1 MQNGRKTPRHFR
13 LRPPWPKC
21 RPRQIERFRERVM
34 RAYVT
39 DTREIVL
46 RASALSKRL
55 PRALKSLRFCSSE
68 SPSL

>member
-13 LRPPWPKC
+13 LRPPRPKC
-21 RPRQIERFRERVM
+21 RPRQIERFRERAM

-46 RASALSKRL
+46 RASALSKLL

-68 SPSL
+68 SRSL